1 MTHFKFKKSKR
12 LQSIVSVLSMVLLT
26 IGIYSCRKHYIDH
39 GFRQNYTNV
48 NKVIHTD
55 AIKSPFFKVHFKN
68 GNVSVLESWSLNSNK
83 DSILGQG
90 KLYDFN
96 RNLYQQGPLSINID
110 EIAIIE
116 TNQLDAIKAQDK
128 EKIASL
134 SILTGA
140 NVLLDIVCITNPK
153 ACFGSCPTFY
163 VDGLTDLH
171 NARAEGFSSAI
182 SPSLEKR
189 DLDALQYSTASNEFL
204 LTMKNEAFETH
215 MINELFIQA
224 IPKHKDAHIYHDK
237 HGSYY
242 SCGSSISP
250 RSAHV
255 AGKDIGNAINSIDD
269 IEYFSTTDPYELAT
283 KETIIL
289 EFDNLPT
296 EDYGLLINFRQSLLT
311 TFLLYS
317 GISYMGDEVGD
328 YFTKIETS
336 PKMKQ
341 ILSNPFKRLGGIT
354 LSVWD
359 EKNNDWQVFQ
369 ELYETGPIAK
379 NLRLAPLQNIAP
391 KHGKLKLKIELAKGL
406 WRLDYLG
413 LTPIK
418 AKVNP
423 YTIYPNHIE
432 VIDGEDYTIEDISND
447 DDNYLLSFP
456 GNIFNFKFELPE
468 IAEHHDY
475 ELFLSSK
482 GYYLEWIRT
491 DWIAGKNLPKL
502 RKMLRNDTKTWRDL
516 AQEFKTMEADMESVF
531 WNSKYYNLQ

>member
-1 MTHFKFKKSKR
+1 MIHFKIKKSKR

-26 IGIYSCRKHYIDH
+26 IGIYSCRKYYIDH
-39 GFRQNYTNV
+39 RFRQNYTDI

-55 AIKSPFFKVHFKN
+55 AIKIPFFKVHFKN
-68 GNVSVLESWSLNSNK
+68 GNVCVFDSWALNADK

-96 RNLYQQGPLSINID
+96 RNLYQHGPLAINID

-116 TNQLDAIKAQDK
+116 TNQLEAIKAQDK
-128 EKIASL
+128 EKIAAL
-134 SILTGA
+134 SILTGV
-140 NVLLDIVCITNPK
+140 NVLLNIVCITNPK

-163 VDGLTDLH
+163 VDGQTDLH
-171 NARAEGFSSAI
+171 EARAEGFSSAI

-224 IPKHKDAHIYHDK
+224 VPKHNNAHIYHDK
-237 HGSYY
+237 YGSYY
-242 SCGSSISP
+242 NCGASINP
-250 RSAHV
+250 RSASV
-255 AGKDIGNAINSIDD
+255 EDKDIANAINTIDD
-269 IEYFSTTDPYELAT
+269 IEYFSATDPYELAT
-283 KETIIL
+283 KEAIVL
-289 EFDNLPT
+289 EFDNLPP

-328 YFTKIETS
+328 YFAKIETNA
-336 PKMKQ
+336 KIKQ
-341 ILSNPFKRLGGIT
+341 ILSNPFRRLGGIT

-359 EKNNDWQVFQ
+359 EKNNVWQVFQ

-379 NLRLAPLQNIAP
+379 NLMLAPLPNISP
-391 KHGKLKLKIELAKGL
+391 KHGKLKLKVELTKGL

-413 LTPIK
+413 LTSIN
-418 AKVNP
+418 AKVKP
-423 YTIYPNHIE
+423 YTIYPKNIE
-432 VIDGEDYTIEDISND
+432 VIDGENYTIADIAND
-447 DDNYLLSFP
+447 DDKYLLSFP
-456 GNIFNFKFELPE
+456 GNIFNFKYELPE
-468 IAEHHDY
+468 LADQHEY

-482 GYYLEWIRT
+482 GYYLQWIRT

-516 AQEFKTMEADMESVF
+516 AQEFKTMEQDMESVF
-531 WNSKYYNLQ
+531 WNSKYYNIQ